1 MLQHVAVLIINVRII
16 PFRLC
21 LNAQGN
27 FDRSF
32 QQVITRGSLG
42 FNQVI
47 LTVCQAALFHIAILI
62 SFQRRFIDLGPLFI
76 GIQAQGFCSSASYS
90 AVLIFFVQVKLYVL
104 KSLLGI
110 VCNFM
115 HFYFESVNK
124 GTIMD
129 FFLFTFRRVAVA
141 VYTNV
146 VAINKRNVIPVACT
160 RLVSSVQ
167 QSCTVV
173 DNNLFA
179 GI

>member
-1 MLQHVAVLIINVRII
+1 
-16 PFRLC
+16 
-21 LNAQGN
+21 
-27 FDRSF
+27 
-32 QQVITRGSLG
+32 
-42 FNQVI
+42 
-47 LTVCQAALFHIAILI
+47 
-62 SFQRRFIDLGPLFI
+62 
-76 GIQAQGFCSSASYS
+76 
-90 AVLIFFVQVKLYVL
+90 
-104 KSLLGI
+104 
-110 VCNFM
+110 M

-129 FFLFTFRRVAVA
+129 FFLITFRRVAVA